1 MDVPLGGTISP
12 SGWNRFNW
20 LLKPVRAIAHP
31 FPKSLNYS
39 PFSTD
44 LDFLATYICIVGMW
58 TKQLVIF
65 SRPGA
70 SITTDYFAEQ
80 NINRIYNML
89 LCGKA
94 NKTYAVSDAMWIKV
108 RWSQNEFM
116 KLSIF
121 QKLTWKIWRISAL
134 RVFIVHTLMPVYH
147 CHKPVLL
154 SKWPL
159 ASSLLQAIKTCRQA
173 CSPGYV
179 MRFS

>member
-1 MDVPLGGTISP
+1 MLGEQSAP

-31 FPKSLNYS
+31 SPKSLNYS
-39 PFSTD
+39 TFSTD
-44 LDFLATYICIVGMW
+44 LDFLATYVGMW

-94 NKTYAVSDAMWIKV
+94 NKTYAVSDAMWIV
-108 RWSQNEFM
+108 GLSQNV
-116 KLSIF
+116 S
-121 QKLTWKIWRISAL
+121 
-134 RVFIVHTLMPVYH
+134 
-147 CHKPVLL
+147 
-154 SKWPL
+154 
-159 ASSLLQAIKTCRQA
+159 LQASHY
-173 CSPGYV
+173 SPTPTFYKV
-179 MRFS
+179 FSLRFGQDNVAMHSMARAMSIMSR